1 MTGRATGRG
10 RPWLGALALALGG
23 LLLLS
28 GCGKKGPPSRPEP
41 ATFPGFYP
49 SPKTTLR
56 KGTTEPPPAPA
67 QVPETEDDLI
77 DGKAEDETYF
87 YDRTTTKTYSSE

>member
-1 MTGRATGRG
+1 MTGSGTRRD
-10 RPWLGALALALGG
+10 RPWLSALALALSG

-41 ATFPGFYP
+41 ATYPGFYP
-49 SPKTTLR
+49 NPKTTLR
-56 KGTTEPPPAPA
+56 ESTAEPPPLPPAAPEDSA
-67 QVPETEDDLI
+67 IDENETF
-77 DGKAEDETYF
+77 F